1 MHTLTFNHV
10 LNAFSRSNTSLLAK
24 EEQSDAIA
32 KETRK
37 NISGLSYRLMPSED
51 WNLSVF
57 GKYYNQFVA
66 GPVATDANQ
75 NDYVRKLSRRL
86 RRGSFQ
92 NETTPH

>member
-1 MHTLTFNHV
+1 MLTFNHV

-37 NISGLSYRLMPSED
+37 NISGLSYRLMPSET

-66 GPVATDANQ
+66 GPVATNTNQ
-75 NDYVRKLSRRL
+75 DDYVR
-86 RRGSFQ
+86 
-92 NETTPH
+92 TTRSVSSIGYGAAGT